1 MDMHRTAPKIWA
13 MAQKP
18 AIARRR
24 AKPVPPPLYIGEW
37 IRALGRTPAEVAR
50 GIQRNEGYLSQL
62 ISGKKQRPSLGLQQ
76 EIADELGIPMHYLL
90 RPPPD
95 KDFIQEARQLDP
107 AVIDRLRKQ

>member
-1 MDMHRTAPKIWA
+1 MHRTAPKIWA

-37 IRALGRTPAEVAR
+37 IRSLGRTPAEVSR
-50 GIQRNEGYLSQL
+50 GIGRNEGYLSQL
-62 ISGKKQRPSLGLQQ
+62 ISGQKKNPSLGLQQ
-76 EIADELGIPMHYLL
+76 EIADQLGIPPEYLR

-95 KDFIQEARQLDP
+95 KDFIDQARTLDP
-107 AVIDRLRKQ
+107 AVLDRLRKQ